1 MYVRSKFVV
10 HGHSDHLPQA
20 LFWADIP
27 IVHKCESMFS
37 AASRVYRLLL
47 EGVVPSPLQLSSLFR
62 EGA

>member
-27 IVHKCESMFS
+27 IVHKCEYMFS
-37 AASRVYRLLL
+37 AASRAYR
-47 EGVVPSPLQLSSLFR
+47 
-62 EGA
+62 